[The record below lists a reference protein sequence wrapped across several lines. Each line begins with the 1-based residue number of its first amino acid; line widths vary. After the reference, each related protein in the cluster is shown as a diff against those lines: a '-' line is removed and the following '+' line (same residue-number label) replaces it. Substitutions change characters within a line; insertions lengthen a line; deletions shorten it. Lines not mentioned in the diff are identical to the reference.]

1 MIENEKLQDTLEKKF
16 LKKSLLASLLLHV
29 ILAFSSFFSFFFSK
43 TPRQFNSITAEL
55 YIPIEAD
62 KMKSLALKSNVKEE
76 KTLVNKNTLPQLP
89 EKFIIKEEE
98 EIKKPPPAIKHS
110 LEETEEKKEEKEKEK
125 REAIELTKKEALKR
139 LLREKARLEKQNADQ
154 DKLALQEKL
163 DQLASLKKNK
173 MKNTASSG
181 STSSLDEDYAAL
193 LQQSLHENYE
203 IPDAFDIGRK
213 NHEVL
218 LEITLSRTGEVLSAR
233 VISSSRNE
241 LFDQLALNTV
251 WKASPFSEPPREWAG
266 RPITIHFKP

>member
-29 ILAFSSFFSFFFSK
+29 ILAFSSFFSFFSK

-62 KMKSLALKSNVKEE
+62 KMKSLALKSKVKEE

-218 LEITLSRTGEVLSAR
+218 LEITLSRAGEVLSAR